1 MSDDSKVALITG
13 ASSGMGAATAVRLAR
28 DGARVMLAARRK
40 DRLEKVADEVRQ
52 AGGEA
57 RTCVTDVA
65 RLDHVQALIQQ
76 TLEAFGRIDVV
87 FNNAGLMRIGPIEK
101 LTHAD
106 IEQMIKV
113 NFLGAAW
120 VLKEVVPILKK
131 QNSGLIINTSS
142 VLGGRKTRATAWI
155 YAGTKWA
162 VTAMTEGLR
171 EELVGTRVKVC
182 AIQPGVVDTE
192 LFEAFE
198 VHPMKYANITTPIR
212 PAEVAELIAFLV
224 NLPWHFNIN
233 EIILRPTEQTI

>member
-1 MSDDSKVALITG
+1 MNNDPKVVIITG
-13 ASSGMGAATAVRLAR
+13 ASSGMGAATALRLAQE
-28 DGARVMLAARRK
+28 GARLMLAARRV
-40 DRLEKVADEVRQ
+40 DRLEKVAEEARRLGGEVRI
-52 AGGEA
+52 
-57 RTCVTDVA
+57 CPTDVS
-65 RLDHVQALIQQ
+65 RLEDVQ
-76 TLEAFGRIDVV
+76 TLIHQTMEGFGRIDVV

-101 LTHAD
+101 LSHAD
-106 IEQMIKV
+106 IEQQIKV

-120 VLKEVVPILKK
+120 VIKEVVPILKK

-171 EELVGTRVKVC
+171 EELVGTRVRVC
-182 AIQPGVVDTE
+182 ALQPGVVDTE
-192 LFEAFE
+192 LFDAFE
-198 VHPMKYANITTPIR
+198 VHPTKYANISTPIK
-212 PAEVAELIAFLV
+212 PQEVADLIAYIV